1 MAIFL
6 KLRLLKLTLLKD
18 LINKIESAQPEEI
31 LQILQDYPPE
41 DNAFLPVVNPVNQEL
56 LPILDLQMAP
66 ESDKEVLRP
75 IELAP
80 LVEPDS
86 KPIEVSSI
94 SELNPELNPEIV
106 SDIIADL
113 PDNLQTTGFHFS
125 S

>member
-1 MAIFL
+1 MNA
-6 KLRLLKLTLLKD
+6 T
-18 LINKIESAQPEEI
+18 INQ
-31 LQILQDYPPE
+31 Q
-41 DNAFLPVVNPVNQEL
+41 NPVNQEL